1 MHVVETQAMQV
12 LEHLAVA
19 RRNGHAL
26 FVCNRCDAELGPA
39 DTNYKRHCLYRERPV
54 QEIGRLFGDPRRFVD
69 DDIVFREFLCPN
81 CGGLFDTEINRRSEP
96 PVHDI
101 DVRPEQ

>member
-1 MHVVETQAMQV
+1 MSQIQV
-12 LEHLAVA
+12 LENLAIA
-19 RRNGHAL
+19 RHDGQAV
-26 FVCNRCDAELGPA
+26 FVCNRCEKELGPA
-39 DTNYKRHCLYRERPV
+39 EEDYKRHCLYRERPV

-81 CGGLFDTEINRRSEP
+81 CGGLFDTEINRVTEP

-101 DVRPEQ
+101 SVRVEA